1 MRRHPLPPLM
11 AETPR
16 ERLLRE
22 WSAARSEKERA
33 RVLAQWLELFPQGAR
48 ARAAGRHG

>member
-33 RVLAQWLELFPQGAR
+33 RVLAQWLELFPQGPR